1 MPKSKITSIIAHID
15 HGKTTLLDSVIAST
29 GYFSK
34 SLIGELRY
42 LDSRKD
48 EQERGITMKLSPI
61 KLSNG
66 HVFIDTP
73 GHVDF
78 ENLIFSSSVLCDNHL
93 ILIDVNEGITPR
105 TCSLIKFI
113 NRCRCI
119 LFINKIDKCDDFQA
133 IDHLVMQINGL
144 LGDEVFSWNRNNVI
158 LGSTMHGAGIC
169 YRTFKYCPKNNL
181 YQAFRAFKAL
191 DMKITNNDAENI
203 IKKYNIKFNNK
214 KLIFGAVMPLYIA
227 VCDTIDF
234 IYENCEKDDLK
245 IALDAVNIN
254 SGTLNENIG
263 KFQIKTAFYTINAQ
277 ETPSFSGVTAYS
289 VLKDRNILEKENI
302 LFFLKCIS
310 GTLKKGDLV
319 YSCNGIEKKTVCV
332 EGIFDFSIDDFIE
345 VDSFTGPGIVF
356 IKGDFLK
363 NSAISPIPVDFN
375 LPCALTPFYMSK
387 LVLDDLDR
395 INELKRTLK
404 IIAITEQNLKV
415 KLNKYSEFEFKCS
428 GNVQFEKICFDLREH
443 GFKFTIKQAKKEFR
457 EHSTIKTQKT
467 LNENDTKIEIIV
479 GPISKDDIV
488 PNSDQTH
495 IKRIEETNNIYYIDK
510 GTDTCIIESV
520 LDAFTNAGPLI
531 KEFVTNTFFF
541 IRASREIDI
550 TLFSIL
556 KNELSYIYQDSKPSI
571 TPLCFTLRFSVT
583 HSFVSIVYTCL
594 QKTTFIVTKEE
605 YNDESK
611 FTTIVCKVPQFTL
624 NNLVDDVIIK
634 TKGTAYLE
642 ILSSEY
648 LDLADFSYLIPDIR
662 KEKGL
667 YTDEKIVQNPEKQ
680 RTLKR

>member
-1 MPKSKITSIIAHID
+1 MPKSKVTSIIAHID

-78 ENLIFSSSVLCDNHL
+78 ENLIFSSSALCDNHL

-113 NRCRCI
+113 NPNRSI
-119 LFINKIDKCDDFQA
+119 LFINKVDKCDDFEPV
-133 IDHLVMQINGL
+133 DHLVMQINGL
-144 LGDEVFSWNRNNVI
+144 LGHEVFNWTKNNII
-158 LGSTMHGAGIC
+158 LGSTMLGAGISHS
-169 YRTFKYCPKNNL
+169 TFKYCQKNNL

-191 DMKITNNDAENI
+191 DMKIANNDVESI
-203 IKKYNIKFNNK
+203 IKKYNIKFHNK

-227 VCDTIDF
+227 VCDTINF
-234 IYENCEKDDLK
+234 IYETHENDDIK
-245 IALDAVNIN
+245 EALEGLSVN
-254 SGTLNENIG
+254 LNN
-263 KFQIKTAFYTINAQ
+263 FQIKTAFYTISAP
-277 ETPSFSGVTAYS
+277 EPPSFAGVTTHS
-289 VLKDRNILEKENI
+289 VLRNKTTLERENI
-302 LFFLKCIS
+302 LFLVKCIT
-310 GTLKKGDLV
+310 GCLKKGDSV
-319 YSCNGIEKKTVCV
+319 YSCNGIDTKTAIV

-363 NSAISPIPVDFN
+363 NSAISTVPVDFD
-375 LPCALTPFYMSK
+375 LHCALTPFYMSK
-387 LVLDDLDR
+387 LVLDDLDN
-395 INELKRTLK
+395 INELKRVLR
-404 IIAITEQNLKV
+404 IVGITEQNLKV
-415 KLNKYSEFEFKCS
+415 KLNKCSEFEFRCS
-428 GNVQFEKICFDLREH
+428 GNVQFEKICFDLREY

-457 EHSTIKTQKT
+457 EHSTITAQKT
-467 LNENDTKIEIIV
+467 LDEHDTKIELIV
-479 GPISKDDIV
+479 GPISQVDTV
-488 PNSDQTH
+488 PRNDQMYD
-495 IKRIEETNNIYYIDK
+495 KRIEETNNTYYIDK
-510 GTDTCIIESV
+510 GADTCIIESV
-520 LDAFTNAGPLI
+520 LDAFINSGPLI
-531 KEFVTNTFFF
+531 KECITNTFFF
-541 IRASREIDI
+541 IRASKEIDI

-556 KNELSYIYQDSKPSI
+556 KNELSSVYQASKPSI

-583 HSFVSIVYTCL
+583 HAFISIVYSCL
-594 QKTTFIVTKEE
+594 QKSTYSVVNEE

-611 FTTIVCKVPQFTL
+611 FTIIVCKVPQFAL
-624 NNLVDDVIIK
+624 NDLVDDIRIK

-642 ILSSEY
+642 VLSSEY
-648 LDLADFSYLIPDIR
+648 LDLDDFSYLIPDIR